1 MIVDW
6 TKFTTH
12 AASCVVF
19 TFRYVAGSISLACFS
34 ALGSRSPSSSPPL
47 PARGQQYI
55 EIINQ
60 REVKIDKKMIAK
72 YLRCSLI
79 FIRHSA
85 IGWSIGTFIYYLYQF
100 SALLSSLYKQQMRH
114 SITSWTFLVSPL
126 FSFVY
131 LKDKS
136 WISTLFLYSQIKYF
150 GIFLSSII
158 APLTERLIS
167 ATGLNFSFLKNIKN
181 IRRRKEKKKNTQRHL
196 EKTAE

>member
-1 MIVDW
+1 MIVDSRISRL
-6 TKFTTH
+6 TRPP
-12 AASCVVF
+12 ASF
-19 TFRYVAGSISLACFS
+19 SRSATSLAP
-34 ALGSRSPSSSPPL
+34 SRWRVFQL
-47 PARGQQYI
+47 LAHARHRHRHHCRRAVNTAHI

-60 REVKIDKKMIAK
+60 CEVKIDKKMIAK

-131 LKDKS
+131 L
-136 WISTLFLYSQIKYF
+136 
-150 GIFLSSII
+150 
-158 APLTERLIS
+158 
-167 ATGLNFSFLKNIKN
+167 
-181 IRRRKEKKKNTQRHL
+181 
-196 EKTAE
+196 